1 LEAGGVPAGPVLDV
15 RAMQADPQARAREMV
30 VAVDHARAG
39 RMETLGLPVKFSQ
52 TPGRVH
58 GPAPLLGEHSRA
70 ILTEVGYDAA
80 QSDDLIARGIVGE
93 TTA

>member
-1 LEAGGVPAGPVLDV
+1 
-15 RAMQADPQARAREMV
+15 
-30 VAVDHARAG
+30 
-39 RMETLGLPVKFSQ
+39 METLGLPVKFSQ

-80 QSDDLIARGIVGE
+80 QIDDLIARGIVGE